1 MSEEIIDRCKCT
13 LRESML
19 GDGCRVCQPRT
30 YIAHLEDALKLA
42 EGEIAQLEAGLA
54 EAKLSDRDKEDLEIG
69 KQIRRAA
76 ACLPDYFDI
85 KVHVENG
92 FAGVTLIDTV
102 GKIRDFDF
110 DENLSSAISEAIDAA
125 IKDGRKIAQE
135 DCEEKPCSFCFSR
148 DCNGTCISG
157 LDN

>member
-13 LRESML
+13 LRESLL
-19 GDGCRVCQPRT
+19 GDGCKMCKP
-30 YIAHLEDALKLA
+30 YLHIENLESTLKDA
-42 EGEIAQLEAGLA
+42 ECEITDLEIRITQLEAELA

-125 IKDGRKIAQE
+125 IKEQGK
-135 DCEEKPCSFCFSR
+135 
-148 DCNGTCISG
+148 
-157 LDN
+157 